1 MSSLPVYRMTT
12 NIKQTHI
19 AHVLYSFATGGLENG
34 VVNIINR
41 LPKGKYRHSI
51 ICVSDYDEQFYQRI
65 TVEDVAIYKLNKK
78 PGKGAK
84 WLLDCWHLLK
94 ALKPDVVHTRNLSAI
109 EAQLPAFFS
118 HARLR
123 IHGEHGWDTNDIGGI
138 NKKYQWVRRFF
149 KPLIHQY
156 IGLSLEAC
164 SYLKDTIGVNSARIN
179 HICNG
184 VDVEKFTPGGDATV
198 LPSQFNEADNII
210 FGTVGR
216 FAEVKNQLFLV
227 DGFIALC
234 NKFPEEKHKFRLAL
248 VGDGSL
254 RVALENKVAKAGLEE
269 QVWFTGLRS
278 DIPQLLNNFDVFVLP
293 SLAEGISNT
302 ILESMASGVPVIATH
317 VGGNKELLPPEMA
330 ESHLVEVNNIEQ
342 LTNAMA
348 QYINNNEKLTHNKA
362 IARAHCVEKFSIEHM
377 VNQYHLVY
385 QRKKEG
391 SS

>member
-1 MSSLPVYRMTT
+1 MTT
-12 NIKQTHI
+12 SVQQTHI

-41 LPKGKYRHSI
+41 LPKGQYRHSI

-65 TVEDVAIYKLNKK
+65 NVDDVAIYKLSKK

-84 WLLDCWHLLK
+84 WLFDCWRLLRQ
-94 ALKPDVVHTRNLSAI
+94 LKPDVVHTRNLSAI

-118 HARLR
+118 RARLR

-138 NKKYQWVRRFF
+138 NKKYQWLRRFF
-149 KPLIHQY
+149 KPFINQY

-164 SYLKDTIGVNSARIN
+164 AYLQDTIGINSTRIN

-184 VDVEKFTPGGDATV
+184 VDVEKFNPDGNITE
-198 LPSQFNEADNII
+198 LPPQFNVDGSLI

-227 DGFIALC
+227 DSFIALC
-234 NKFPEEKHKFRLAL
+234 NRFPAEKPKLRLVL

-254 RVALENKVAKAGLEE
+254 RAALESKISKAGLED

-278 DIPQLLNNFDVFVLP
+278 DIPLLLNCLDVFVLP

-302 ILESMASGVPVIATH
+302 ILESMASGVPVIATR

-342 LTNAMA
+342 LTKAMA

-362 IARAHCVEKFSIEHM
+362 IARAHCVKKFSIEHM

-385 QRKKEG
+385 QRKK
-391 SS
+391 